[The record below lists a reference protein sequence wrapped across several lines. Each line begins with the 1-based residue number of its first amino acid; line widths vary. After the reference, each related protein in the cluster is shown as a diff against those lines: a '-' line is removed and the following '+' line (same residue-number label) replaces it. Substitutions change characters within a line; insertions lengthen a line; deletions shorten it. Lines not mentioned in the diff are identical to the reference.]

1 MATQKTT
8 VVVDVTDNGTTE
20 KLNQQAQKTH
30 KTFKDLLKTAGDIA
44 VGGAK
49 QALSLAK
56 GPARVGSSAVMS
68 EMQYGAA
75 RGSAGLTGASA
86 RDFAKQA
93 EGLSG
98 LVRLYA
104 VYAANIYAAGAA
116 FTALSRAMDT
126 ANMVQGLDQLGA
138 ASGTALGSLSKRL
151 VDATD
156 GAVALRDAM
165 EATVKASSSGMNS
178 DQILR
183 MGKAAKLASQAL
195 GVDMNDA
202 LSRITRGI
210 TKLEPELL
218 DELGLFIKVD
228 DVVSNYA
235 KSVGKSAAAVTDFE
249 KRQAVANATLTQA
262 EEKFSAI
269 NIDTN
274 PYTQLTAVMKDL
286 AQTGLELVNKV
297 LAPIAKYLA
306 ESPNT
311 LSVALAGMVA
321 LIVRQAVPALAEYRQ
336 SVLLATQEAA
346 KANAERYASAKKY
359 LSLEAATLK
368 ANADAAAE
376 EAHRKFEESSAAIQ
390 ASYRKTVDS
399 AGRMGAKI
407 AEIAKKDLNDITKA
421 DEKLIAEA
429 AKRPTNIAA
438 SYAKMLGDIQ
448 RAKVE
453 ASKYVE
459 EAARISEDYAKK
471 EQAANEEYTSRN
483 KKNVQDMFASNMRA
497 QAAYIASTQGWVA
510 ALKQVSERY
519 KELSSGAAK
528 VSIDI
533 DEIDA
538 SGKRV
543 TKTVTESVPAISKVG
558 AAMAGLGAAAAATL
572 TKINQAAGVL
582 GRLAEIIGI
591 IVAVGGLLYAW
602 LGNASKQA
610 AETSKSIDVLESSL
624 TNVGKTI
631 EAISKKPAEL
641 RFDVSSISAA
651 STAVNDLGTQLVD
664 VFEKS
669 YKQLE
674 AMNWADKIV
683 DAIMPGSV
691 EGRLVENTAKSVEAA
706 FKAVSEN
713 SPAGKAARESI
724 QNILKLDPKVGLSAE
739 VLEKALGKLSSA
751 DKKSAIDG
759 ISKAVKALGSDMQI
773 TAAKGNELVEA
784 FKKVDDQRKK
794 VAMSFVPKDD
804 FTELG
809 QGLIDSAIKL
819 SVALDDPVQK
829 YNALLQLAQEY
840 PKTAGATAQV
850 SIALQDIASDV
861 TALNT
866 ATSKYAESQK
876 DLLDIEAQLNALI
889 GPERTKSVM
898 AGNKVISAGL
908 TGPGLDQLRGLIA
921 SLKELRKE
929 SANTKDLEVQL
940 KLKIDSQQQ
949 LIEKTQL
956 DIFKSGAAIISQSL
970 SAEWAKAGA
979 TITNAYASILSGT
992 QTGIKMRADAEK
1004 RIISAQIEQIK
1015 AQRDQILSTE
1025 KNSLAI
1031 RENTLQRKLE
1041 NADPLGIPGDVLAE
1055 KDAIERAKAQIK
1067 KLEAANVSGSTQGM
1081 YSKLTKE
1088 LEAGGIALTD
1098 LDRASLDLTKNLEA
1112 SGAAVANLRAQMKAV
1127 DIRSADET
1135 LTLKF
1140 ERRQEALKLEQE
1152 RLRQQREG
1160 LALTKQAVGTSSL
1173 QLLQDEQS
1181 LEATERTIAQK
1192 AAVLAIEAKIERLRQ
1207 VPGAGA
1213 EVAREKANL
1222 ANLQTTQSIDDVTF
1236 RIKQKQDLI
1245 RAGLAQETDI
1255 RKKAKEAYDAQ
1266 AAAQQAQLDSGYMLL
1281 ELGKESTAVSA
1292 TEYLNQKYI
1301 LDTQQAQLDAETKRR
1316 GLKESSAD
1324 KLDSLNQRE
1333 GELYAAGSERNL
1345 TEAEV
1350 AALIQI
1356 REEREKILKT
1366 QSDGLTYTDRILQS
1380 NLQNLAVQKELGLVQ
1395 ESWNIKLKELEGFA
1409 ETLKGIFGEV
1419 GAKLAEGLTGI
1430 ADSLAKNALLTKQNE
1445 LAVQSFGDRADEA
1458 FAKAEAAPDIAS
1470 FEKFMKEGNDL
1481 LKDRAK
1487 AENKAIKDEL
1497 TGNAQLAGA
1506 TKKLFKEKTTAHKAL
1521 AAAEKGFH
1529 VARIAMDVK
1538 ETAIKLG
1545 LISQEQVASFAAS
1558 AKEIAMKANA
1568 ALVSIGIDIPAI
1580 YAKTIGQ
1587 LGIFGPPVAT
1597 AMIAAF
1603 VGSAFAKGGAG
1614 SAAFVPTSEQRQETQ
1629 GTAMGWDSEGN
1640 KVQTRRGVFGD
1651 TDAKS
1656 ESIANSLEVIKD
1668 TSVTGLSN
1676 DNRVVSLLS
1685 SINEG
1690 ISGAAKGLYRIEG
1703 LRTGSMFGTKE
1714 GTSGGGIFSGSLGG
1728 SSSTSINDA
1737 GIIIKG
1743 TFAQLAS
1750 DTNEAVLD
1758 LFEEVKKTKKSW
1770 YGKTKTSIRTL
1781 VKEIDEPISQFFSD
1795 IFSNARDLFIEVGKD
1810 ASINEAAINSI
1821 LEEFTFKET
1830 KYSLRDLKGAE
1841 LEKEVGSIVS
1851 SMLDDAALA
1860 IFNSFE
1866 QYAEFDEGMLE
1877 TVIRVTD
1884 TNKKVVQAISN
1895 TGTLSAKML
1904 AGNYALTESFISGFE
1919 DLNDFLDQS
1928 SFFAE
1933 NFLTEAERLAPVQKQ
1948 VTEGLNALGLSA
1960 VKTKG
1965 QFAAVIR
1972 GLDLTTQTGQD
1983 TYTALLKLAPAF
1995 AQVAEAAGEAFDSID
2010 SLYDITGRLSKINDE
2025 YLDLLKDQKSA
2036 LTSTVDKLK
2045 SFIKTISDFRA
2056 SLLLSNLS
2064 PLTPQQ
2070 RYSEAKAQYESVL
2083 ARVRTGDEDAMSKLQ
2098 GAAQAFLTESQSFYA
2113 SSVGYQNDFS
2123 AVQEALTASVDNA
2136 KSLLTDTEKQLN
2148 ALTSQIGLLDSNN
2161 KILSSIERYAKEIG
2175 NILSKGFGMLDA
2187 NLDGLLTFEELKAAG
2202 IASDTQIKNMISVLD
2217 SNGDG
2222 QISLLESIA
2231 AYTGSMDN
2239 SMTNFGTMLAL
2250 LKEGKIT
2257 GKQASSSA
2265 VESGI
2270 KTGTYVDIGGKK
2282 TYISSG
2288 GAIATDLGTTEEKLF
2303 GAKEGQVASL
2313 YEARKTSEKAYAE
2326 GGIAGLRNAAID
2338 WGVDAK
2344 GLDDLMGWT
2353 EGTALAQAK
2362 AAGLPEFAVGTNFIP
2377 EDMPAIVHRG
2387 ERIIPAADNRELMQA
2402 LGSNSNQNLITEI
2415 QKLRAEVVNLQK
2427 QQQQQT
2433 GHLINATYDS
2443 QNKNAEQVAEAVTSA
2458 TSVQDWAAKVKS
2470 KAVLV

>member
-8 VVVDVTDNGTTE
+8 VVVDVVDNGSTE

-49 QALSLAK
+49 QAMSFAK
-56 GPARVGSSAVMS
+56 GPAKAGSSAIMS

-218 DELGLFIKVD
+218 DELGLFIKID

-235 KSVGKSAAAVTDFE
+235 KSVGKSASAVTDFE

-297 LAPIAKYLA
+297 LGPIVKYLA

-368 ANADAAAE
+368 AHADAAAE

-519 KELSSGAAK
+519 KELGSGAAK

-610 AETSKSIDVLESSL
+610 AETSKSMDILDSSL
-624 TNVGKTI
+624 TNVDKTL

-641 RFDVSSISAA
+641 RLDISSISAA
-651 STAVNDLGTQLVD
+651 SNAVNDLGTQLVD

-794 VAMSFVPKDD
+794 VALSFVPKDD

-866 ATSKYAESQK
+866 AMSRYVDVQDDTSKAEEQLIKLVGDRTVALKLASGELSAEKWAGPVTTRKQIQGLIEDLQSLQSQAASTK
-876 DLLDIEAQLNALI
+876 DIEI
-889 GPERTKSVM
+889 E
-898 AGNKVISAGL
+898 
-908 TGPGLDQLRGLIA
+908 
-921 SLKELRKE
+921 
-929 SANTKDLEVQL
+929 L

-992 QTGIKMRADAEK
+992 QAGIKMRADAEK

-1055 KDAIERAKAQIK
+1055 KDAIERAKVQIK

-1135 LTLKF
+1135 LTLNF

-1152 RLRQQREG
+1152 RLRQLREG

-1181 LEATERTIAQK
+1181 LEAAERTIAQK

-1207 VPGAGA
+1207 VSGAGA

-1281 ELGKESTAVSA
+1281 ELGKESTAVGA

-1301 LDTQQAQLDAETKRR
+1301 LDTQQAQLEAETKRR
-1316 GLKESSAD
+1316 DLKESSAG
-1324 KLDSLNQRE
+1324 KLDLLNQRE

-1481 LKDRAK
+1481 LKDKAK
-1487 AENKAIKDEL
+1487 AENKARKDEL

-1545 LISQEQVASFAAS
+1545 LISQEQVASFTAS

-1603 VGSAFAKGGAG
+1603 VGSAFAKGGGASIPAG
-1614 SAAFVPTSEQRQETQ
+1614 FSFEEQQKVQ
-1629 GTAMGWDSEGN
+1629 GTGQAYVEGKLVDRAGGVLGDPTAKADSIVSAVDTLSQE
-1640 KVQTRRGVFGD
+1640 VF
-1651 TDAKS
+1651 
-1656 ESIANSLEVIKD
+1656 
-1668 TSVTGLSN
+1668 
-1676 DNRVVSLLS
+1676 
-1685 SINEG
+1685 
-1690 ISGAAKGLYRIEG
+1690 
-1703 LRTGSMFGTKE
+1703 
-1714 GTSGGGIFSGSLGG
+1714 GSLGSG
-1728 SSSTSINDA
+1728 SSRIVQELNAIKENTGQTVKALLGKIGGFGSSLSAFGTEEGSSKGSGLVGAIKSLWGGSSTKIMDSGIQVIGGLANLANKQGSFQQYENVRQKKSSWFGLSSSTSYRTNLQDLGDRAVQGLSDIFGSVNAVLVESAKTIEGPGSKALETINNFPIDLKVSLKGLTGQDAIDAILGELSVQLNAAAEKAFPYLTEYQRIGEEFYETVARIVKDSETVTAGLGMIGKGITGLSTTAKIAAEQKLLEAVGGVEKFTNGIQYYFDNFLTDEERFRVNFTKLTKTFKDA
-1737 GIIIKG
+1737 GI
-1743 TFAQLAS
+1743 QLPQ
-1750 DTNEAVLD
+1750 TKQGYID
-1758 LFEEVKKTKKSW
+1758 LMNS
-1770 YGKTKTSIRTL
+1770 
-1781 VKEIDEPISQFFSD
+1781 IDEIADPQLFAVVLNNAEAYNNLLSD
-1795 IFSNARDLFIEVGKD
+1795 QTAILDKTIGKFKD
-1810 ASINEAAINSI
+1810 FAASLKEFRSGLLLGTSSI
-1821 LEEFTFKET
+1821 LTPME
-1830 KYSLRDLKGAE
+1830 KY
-1841 LEKEVGSIVS
+1841 
-1851 SMLDDAALA
+1851 
-1860 IFNSFE
+1860 
-1866 QYAEFDEGMLE
+1866 
-1877 TVIRVTD
+1877 
-1884 TNKKVVQAISN
+1884 
-1895 TGTLSAKML
+1895 
-1904 AGNYALTESFISGFE
+1904 
-1919 DLNDFLDQS
+1919 
-1928 SFFAE
+1928 
-1933 NFLTEAERLAPVQKQ
+1933 
-1948 VTEGLNALGLSA
+1948 
-1960 VKTKG
+1960 
-1965 QFAAVIR
+1965 
-1972 GLDLTTQTGQD
+1972 
-1983 TYTALLKLAPAF
+1983 
-1995 AQVAEAAGEAFDSID
+1995 
-2010 SLYDITGRLSKINDE
+2010 
-2025 YLDLLKDQKSA
+2025 
-2036 LTSTVDKLK
+2036 
-2045 SFIKTISDFRA
+2045 
-2056 SLLLSNLS
+2056 
-2064 PLTPQQ
+2064 
-2070 RYSEAKAQYESVL
+2070 AKAQQDLQSTYTKAME
-2083 ARVRTGDEDAMSKLQ
+2083 GDSDAMSKLQ
-2098 GAAQAFLTESQSFYA
+2098 SASQTFLEASATVNA
-2113 SSVGYQNDFS
+2113 SSQQYTSDFS
-2123 AVQEALTASVDNA
+2123 
-2136 KSLLTDTEKQLN
+2136 
-2148 ALTSQIGLLDSNN
+2148 
-2161 KILSSIERYAKEIG
+2161 
-2175 NILSKGFGMLDA
+2175 
-2187 NLDGLLTFEELKAAG
+2187 
-2202 IASDTQIKNMISVLD
+2202 SVLD
-2217 SNGDG
+2217 MLDQAQGFAQSKVDTATLQLDTLNEQLGVLKNIDSSL
-2222 QISLLESIA
+2222 SLLSGNAPA
-2231 AYTGSMDN
+2231 ARGGWRSGLTLVGEQGPEIVDFQTPGRVYTADQTAGMFSP
-2239 SMTNFGTMLAL
+2239 
-2250 LKEGKIT
+2250 
-2257 GKQASSSA
+2257 
-2265 VESGI
+2265 V
-2270 KTGTYVDIGGKK
+2270 
-2282 TYISSG
+2282 SSG
-2288 GAIATDLGTTEEKLF
+2288 NAQQAV
-2303 GAKEGQVASL
+2303 VA
-2313 YEARKTSEKAYAE
+2313 
-2326 GGIAGLRNAAID
+2326 
-2338 WGVDAK
+2338 
-2344 GLDDLMGWT
+2344 
-2353 EGTALAQAK
+2353 
-2362 AAGLPEFAVGTNFIP
+2362 
-2377 EDMPAIVHRG
+2377 
-2387 ERIIPAADNRELMQA
+2387 ELQA
-2402 LGSNSNQNLITEI
+2402 LRKEVAQ
-2415 QKLRAEVVNLQK
+2415 LRKE
-2427 QQQQQT
+2427 QQEQT
-2433 GHLINATYDS
+2433 GDLIISNYDANTKTAATISNALSDTVVETAWTTRNMPS
-2443 QNKNAEQVAEAVTSA
+2443 IS
-2458 TSVQDWAAKVKS
+2458 
-2470 KAVLV
+2470 